1 MRRGGFGAGALLSAA
16 LGAMLSGAVNAT
28 DLSSMPVVSGTLTIS
43 ASGEYV
49 VDGDVQCTTLAI
61 TAEGA
66 VTFVNPSAGET
77 NTIHVGSVT
86 SVANASA
93 AFDCKVAFDAA
104 YNVVAEGPVTFAG
117 GATATAP
124 GTTSGAYG
132 NVGLGA
138 AGGRGIH
145 RSVGIA
151 DYWSCRFRRKR
162 IFHCNR
168 IWRRCQVRISHTCKK
183 WPSHHRVRR
192 TRH

>member
-1 MRRGGFGAGALLSAA
+1 MRRGGFGAGALLSAVM
-16 LGAMLSGAVNAT
+16 GAMLSGAVNAT

-43 ASGEYV
+43 APGEYV

-93 AFDCKVAFDAA
+93 AFNCKVAFDAA
-104 YNVVAEGPVTFAG
+104 YNVAAEGPVTFAG

-132 NVGLGA
+132 KGESLRHRCFWRERLARRGER
-138 AGGRGIH
+138 GR
-145 RSVGIA
+145 R
-151 DYWSCRFRRKR
+151 R
-162 IFHCNR
+162 IFQIRHSR
-168 IWRRCQVRISHTCKK
+168 QRR
-183 WPSHHRVRR
+183 P
-192 TRH
+192 